1 MERMMTRRALLAA
14 ALPPV
19 KWNDAVKPLADA
31 VAAGKLRAAVLRVTQ
46 GDGVYEKAFG
56 AATVASPFLIASITK
71 PMTAAAVMTAV
82 DAGKLQLDAPAGKML
97 PGLDGRITLRHLLKH
112 SSGLPDML
120 PENIDLRKRNAPLR
134 EWAKL
139 AMKTPLLFAPG
150 EKVSYQSMGILLAA
164 TMAEMVSGLPM
175 PKLLEQRIYGPLG
188 MKDTFL
194 GLGRYR
200 IADTVQNQTE
210 FADPIGEKHWDWNS
224 QYWRTL
230 AAPWGGAHSTA
241 ADITKLLRYFMKPG
255 QGPLKPETAK
265 LMVTAQ
271 NAQYGLGWRLTP
283 GQFGHSGSTGTMCW
297 AHREKDVTFVLLTS
311 LPLQVSQKT
320 MLDPVSKAVQGAL
333 LG

>member
-1 MERMMTRRALLAA
+1 MMTRRALLAA
-14 ALPPV
+14 ALPPA
-19 KWNDAVKPLADA
+19 KLTDAVKPLAEA
-31 VAAGKLRAAVLRVTQ
+31 VESGKLRAAVLRVTQ

-56 AATVASPFLIASITK
+56 TAKPASPFLIASITK
-71 PMTAAAVMTAV
+71 PMTAAAVMTLV
-82 DAGKLQLDAPAGKML
+82 ETGKLELDARASDRL
-97 PGLDGRITLRHLLKH
+97 LGLDPRITLRHLLTH
-112 SSGLPDML
+112 TSGLPDML
-120 PENIDLRKRNAPLR
+120 PENIDLRKRNAPLH
-134 EWAKL
+134 EWANL

-150 EKVSYQSMGILLAA
+150 EKVSYQSMGILLAS
-164 TMAEMVSGLPM
+164 TMAELVSGETM
-175 PKLLEQRIYGPLG
+175 PRLLEQRIYGPLG

-200 IADTVQNQTE
+200 IADTMQNQTE
-210 FADPIGEKHWDWNS
+210 FADPVGEKHWDWNS
-224 QYWRTL
+224 HYWRAL

-255 QGPLKPETAK
+255 PGPLKPETAK

-297 AHREKDVTFVLLTS
+297 AHPEKDVTFVLLTS

-320 MLDPVSKAVQGAL
+320 ILDPVSKAVQAAL

>member
-1 MERMMTRRALLAA
+1 MITRRALLAA
-14 ALPPV
+14 ALPPA
-19 KWNDAVKPLADA
+19 KLNDAVKPLADA

-56 AATVASPFLIASITK
+56 TATASSPFLIASITK
-71 PMTAAAVMTAV
+71 PMTAAAVMTLV
-82 DAGKLQLDAPAGKML
+82 EAGKLELDARAADRL
-97 PGLDGRITLRHLLKH
+97 LGLDPRITLRQMLTH

-120 PENIDLRKRNAPLR
+120 PENIELRKRNAPLR
-134 EWAKL
+134 EWANL
-139 AMKTPLLFAPG
+139 SMKTPLLFTPG
-150 EKVSYQSMGILLAA
+150 AKVSYQSMGILLAA
-164 TMAEMVSGLPM
+164 TMAELVSSQSM

-200 IADTVQNQTE
+200 IEDTVQNQTE
-210 FADPIGEKHWDWNS
+210 FADPVGEKHWDWNS

-255 QGPLKPETAK
+255 KGPLKPETAK

-283 GQFGHSGSTGTMCW
+283 GQFGHGGSTGTLCW
-297 AHREKDVTFVLLTS
+297 ANPAKDVTFVLLTS
-311 LPLQVSQKT
+311 LPSRVSQKT
-320 MLDPVSKAVQGAL
+320 ILDPVSKAVQAAL

>member
-1 MERMMTRRALLAA
+1 MTRRALLAA
-14 ALPPV
+14 ALPPA
-19 KWNDAVKPLADA
+19 KLNEAVKPLTDA
-31 VAAGKLRAAVLRVTQ
+31 VAAGELRAAVLRVTQ

-56 AATVASPFLIASITK
+56 AATPASPFLIASITK
-71 PMTAAAVMTAV
+71 PMTAAAVMTLV
-82 DAGKLQLDAPAGKML
+82 EAGKLDLDARAADRL
-97 PGLDGRITLRHLLKH
+97 LGLDPRITLRQMLTHT
-112 SSGLPDML
+112 SGLPDML

-134 EWAKL
+134 EWANL
-139 AMKTPLLFAPG
+139 SMKTPLLFAPG

-164 TMAEMVSGLPM
+164 TMAELVSSQSM

-200 IADTVQNQTE
+200 IEDTVQNQTE
-210 FADPIGEKHWDWNS
+210 FADPVGEKSWDWNS

-255 QGPLKPETAK
+255 PGPLKPETAK

-283 GQFGHSGSTGTMCW
+283 GQFGHGGSTGTMCW
-297 AHREKDVTFVLLTS
+297 AHPGKDVTFVLLTS
-311 LPLQVSQKT
+311 LPARVSQKT
-320 MLDPVSKAVQGAL
+320 ILDPVSKAVPAAL